1 MDKKKDLA
9 ALLGAVGGE
18 APEPE
23 PEIGEF
29 GLRLG
34 ASIREAL
41 LHLRGLELVEI
52 EDASLEAVLAEC
64 TEAGLEARSPKQ
76 VIRRVIR
83 ALIKSDHTEEVYG
96 TDDELA
102 GELRRYF
109 EG

>member
-9 ALLGAVGGE
+9 ALLGAVGGGE
-18 APEPE
+18 PTPE
-23 PEIGEF
+23 PEISEF
-29 GLRLG
+29 GHRLG

-41 LHLRGLELVEI
+41 IHLRGLELVEI
-52 EDASLEAVLAEC
+52 EDDSLEAVIVEC
-64 TEAGLEARSPKQ
+64 TEAGLDARSPKQ

-83 ALIKSDHTEEVYG
+83 ALIRSDHTEEVYG

-102 GELRRYF
+102 DELRRYF